1 MVQFQFG
8 AANAPTAQPDVVLE
22 RIENAVKPRI
32 TIIRYAEILGMTSL
46 SAEART
52 TTPLATRMGGCGVL
66 TLGAAVRLVKVCKR
80 KKPANRLR
88 RGLYDFSRWCDRA
101 SDLPDASNSKLNEK
115 ATKKIRQIETA
126 FRQNPLPT

>member
-1 MVQFQFG
+1 
-8 AANAPTAQPDVVLE
+8 
-22 RIENAVKPRI
+22 
-32 TIIRYAEILGMTSL
+32 
-46 SAEART
+46 
-52 TTPLATRMGGCGVL
+52 MGGCGVL